1 MLSLF
6 SSCHSRL
13 HDALEAAGENR
24 EEMEQVL
31 AYFKNDSDTLKYSAA
46 KFLIENMPYHYT
58 YVGKEIE
65 QYNAAYIRAAL
76 EPKEFRDS
84 VFDAANKDIK
94 LEKAKLAFDIKTVKA
109 D

>member
-1 MLSLF
+1 MMKLQYIKIKYVKVLIGISSMLSLF

-58 YVGKEIE
+58 YVGKDNSSLII
-65 QYNAAYIRAAL
+65 Q
-76 EPKEFRDS
+76 
-84 VFDAANKDIK
+84 
-94 LEKAKLAFDIKTVKA
+94 
-109 D
+109 

>member
-1 MLSLF
+1 MKLHYIKIKYVKVLIGISSMLSLF

-46 KFLIENMPYHYT
+46 KFLIEICLTIIHMLVRRWNNIMQLT
-58 YVGKEIE
+58 YV
-65 QYNAAYIRAAL
+65 L
-76 EPKEFRDS
+76 H
-84 VFDAANKDIK
+84 
-94 LEKAKLAFDIKTVKA
+94 
-109 D
+109 